1 VERFIARRVGLGVV
15 TLLGVLV
22 LVFLLTHYLP
32 GNPALVKAGSYADP
46 RAIAAME
53 HQMGLDRPLQV
64 QFQDYLA
71 GILHLNLG
79 TSFNTGQPVVSDLR
93 VRLPATMELA
103 LWSTI
108 VAVLI
113 GVPFGV
119 WAGLRPGSARDVVVS
134 GVAIFGT
141 SLPLFWLGLIVLFF
155 FYAVLKVV
163 PAPDGRLSPFVSP
176 PTTLTGLYSIDSI
189 LTGNWGTFLDAVA
202 HLFMP
207 VLTLAVV
214 EIAPI
219 LKIARSAT
227 IDVMQT
233 DYIRTARALGLSEW
247 QIIRQDLLRNVGV
260 RLLTV
265 VGIVL
270 GYLLGGSVLVERI
283 FNWPGIGLYAWNAM
297 LSNDLAAVQGFIL
310 LVAVTYTV
318 LNLVIDVLYAYV
330 DPRIRYA

>member
-53 HQMGLDRPLQV
+53 HQMGLDRPLPV
-64 QFQDYLA
+64 QFQNYLA
-71 GILHLNLG
+71 GILRLNLG

-113 GVPFGV
+113 GIPFGV
-119 WAGLRPGSARDVVVS
+119 WSGLRPGSARDVVVS

-141 SLPLFWLGLIVLFF
+141 SLPLFWLGLIVLFI

-163 PAPDGRLSPFVSP
+163 PAPDGRLSPFVTP

-189 LTGNWGTFLDAVA
+189 ITGDWSTFFDAAA

-310 LVAVTYTV
+310 LVAFTYTV
-318 LNLVIDVLYAYV
+318 LNFVIDVLYAFV